1 MSSDTDLD
9 SAFTILLGKA
19 IGLITPTI
27 VPDPVITP
35 VTSGGTGSGPVSAAF
50 EYVID
55 GGTSA
60 ISAGSA
66 GGLIAPFSMLTS
78 RLILQEFD
86 GTSGSITVNVRISLP
101 GSSPSFSTIGSLSIS
116 SGRYAT
122 ANITETID
130 QFDAIQYVVS
140 GVTSIRRI
148 TVALLG
154 RRTDA

>member
-19 IGLITPTI
+19 IGVITPTT
-27 VPDPVITP
+27 VPNTVITP
-35 VTSGGTGSGPVSAAF
+35 TGGGGTTTGPVSAGI

-55 GGTSA
+55 GGTSV
-60 ISAGSA
+60 INAGGA
-66 GGLIAPFSMLTS
+66 GGLIAPFSLLTS

-86 GTSGSITVNVRISLP
+86 GISGSITVDVRIALP
-101 GSSPSFSTIGSLSIS
+101 GNSPSFSSIGSLSIS
-116 SGRYAT
+116 SGRYASSNLV
-122 ANITETID
+122 ATID
-130 QFDAIQYVVS
+130 QFDAIEYVVS
-140 GVTSIRRI
+140 GVSTIQRV